1 MSTDLG
7 PSRPFPGLRPYE
19 SRDHEWFFG
28 REDQTLS
35 LYRLL
40 DRGRLLAVVGSSGSG
55 KSSLVKAGLLPVLAA
70 ETAAEGGPRWRS
82 FEMKPGDSPLDRLTE
97 ALSGP
102 GHVEGDEGAALVRSG
117 RRQRLGFLLRA
128 SSFGLLDSLRDR
140 APSDGATP
148 LLLVDQFEELFRFAD
163 LPGTEAER
171 SARRQEAAAFVQ
183 LLLEATRGAESRLRV
198 ILTLRSDYLGDC
210 ARFHGLPDAVTA
222 NQFLVPSLTRD
233 QREEAIRGPITR
245 ADGAIGDELVER
257 LLFESTEE
265 LDQLPVLQHALMRTW
280 SQSANPGHPTGADY
294 ERVGGVASAIAQHA
308 DSLLEEPA
316 LARVPL
322 AVEQVFRA
330 LAELDRYGRAI
341 RRPLPFRQLVNET
354 GEPEADVRTVV
365 DRFRRDDCSF
375 LLPPFV
381 EGRPLDDD
389 DVIDIAHESLIRRWT
404 RMTREVNGQR
414 TGWLLDE
421 VADGRTYVAL
431 AETARGAVQPALL
444 PLDQVDERRSWWSR
458 RKRTAAW
465 AERYGGRI
473 DTVEKLIADSA
484 VALEKSSRERE
495 EARQREAEKVRLE
508 EARVRGRQSRRE
520 VLTRTQGIAFL
531 GVAGAAML
539 MNFPHVVY
547 AEPPFSWAVL
557 VGAFAFAAAIFFLS
571 PRTEAG
577 FTSATWHLSL
587 DQSTLAY
594 YALDLGA
601 LAYLIWRSGGLD
613 QSPFTIF
620 LLLLP
625 MNAIL
630 LEETF
635 SKVSGYFGGVFVV
648 AVAIALVETQWPL
661 RAPDAD
667 AVRLVTAQIV
677 LLAIAFITALVG
689 YQRLDRERRGS

>member
-1 MSTDLG
+1 MSTELG
-7 PSRPFPGLRPYE
+7 PARPFPGLRPYE
-19 SRDHEWFFG
+19 ARDHEWFFG
-28 REDQTLS
+28 REQQTFG

-70 ETAAEGGPRWRS
+70 ETSPDGGPRWRS
-82 FEMKPGDSPLDRLTE
+82 FEMKPGDSPLDRLTD
-97 ALSGP
+97 ALAGP
-102 GHVEGDEGAALVRSG
+102 RPTDDESAGLVHSG
-117 RRQRLGFLLRA
+117 RRQRVGFLLRS
-128 SSFGLLDSLRDR
+128 SSFGLLDSCHDLVS
-140 APSDGATP
+140 PSGAAP

-163 LPGTEAER
+163 LPGTDVER
-171 SARRQEAAAFVQ
+171 NERRQEAAAFVQ
-183 LLLEATRGAESRLRV
+183 LLLEATRAPDSRLRV

-233 QREEAIRGPITR
+233 QREEAIRGPIAR
-245 ADGAIGDELVER
+245 ADGAIKDELVER

-280 SQSANPGHPTGADY
+280 SQSATPGRPTVQDY

-308 DSLLEEPA
+308 DTLLEEPE
-316 LARVPL
+316 LARVPR

-354 GEPEADVRTVV
+354 GEPEADVRAVV

-381 EGRPLDDD
+381 DGRPLDDD

-404 RMTREVNGQR
+404 RMTKEVNGLR
-414 TGWLLDE
+414 TGWLWDE

-431 AETARGAVQPALL
+431 AETARGAAQPAVL
-444 PLDQVDERRSWWSR
+444 PLDQVRERESWWTR
-458 RKRTAAW
+458 RHRTAAW

-473 DTVEKLIADSA
+473 ETVETLIADSVA
-484 VALEKSSRERE
+484 ALEKATRERE
-495 EARQREAEKVRLE
+495 AARQQEADKARLA
-508 EARVRGRQSRRE
+508 EARVRSRQSRRE
-520 VLTRTQGIAFL
+520 VLTRTQGIAFI

-539 MNFPHVVY
+539 MNFPHLVY
-547 AEPPFSWAVL
+547 AVPPFNWVVL
-557 VGAFAFAAAIFFLS
+557 VAALAFASVIFFLS

-577 FTSATWHLSL
+577 FTSTTWHLTL
-587 DQSTLAY
+587 PQSTLAY
-594 YALDLGA
+594 YALDLAA

-630 LEETF
+630 LEERF
-635 SKVSGYFGGVFVV
+635 PKVAGYFAGVFVV
-648 AVAIALVETQWPL
+648 AVALALLEARWPL
-661 RAPDAD
+661 RALEAD
-667 AVRLVTAQIV
+667 ASRLVAAQTV

-689 YQRLDRERRGS
+689 YQRLDRERGDS